1 MNGLQ
6 TVSINKNDIAV
17 KEYQGKRVVTLKDI
31 DLCHNRPDGTA
42 KRNFI
47 NNKQHFIEGTDYFN
61 VTQSEIQKYEIRTLG
76 FEVPNRGLTL
86 ITESGY
92 LMLVK
97 SFTDDLAWDVQRQLV
112 NTYFRVQNKT
122 DSDSDT
128 LKLQMQQERSRA
140 MLMNAACRMFKM
152 LKDNSNDPIALSI
165 AKQLGLSIPEQQT
178 IPVLAE
184 KTYSA
189 TEVGNAFGVSAA
201 KVGKIANQYNLKTDE
216 YGAWY
221 KDKSKYSP
229 KEVSTFRYN
238 ETGKKRIG
246 ELLVNGKER
255 SK

>member
-42 KRNFI
+42 GRNFRT
-47 NNKQHFIEGTDYFN
+47 NKQHFIEGTDYFK
-61 VTQSEIQKYEIRTLG
+61 ICPDEIRRHKIMDISAKTR
-76 FEVPNRGLTL
+76 EDVTL

>member
-42 KRNFI
+42 RRNF
-47 NNKQHFIEGTDYFN
+47 NQNKQHLIEGTDFFK
-61 VTQSEIQKYEIRTLG
+61 VCADEIRTHKIMDISAKTR
-76 FEVPNRGLTL
+76 EDVTL

-112 NTYFRVQNKT
+112 NTYFRVYNKT
-122 DSDSDT
+122 DSHSDT

-201 KVGKIANQYNLKTDE
+201 KVGKIANQYNLKTE
-216 YGAWY
+216 EFGAWY
-221 KDKSKYSP
+221 KDKSKYSS
-229 KEVSTFRYN
+229 KEVNTFRYN
-238 ETGKKRIG
+238 E
-246 ELLVNGKER
+246 NGKETIGQLLKN
-255 SK
+255 S

>member
-42 KRNFI
+42 SRNFKANRQHFVEREDFFIVKPSDIQKDEIRPSEI
-47 NNKQHFIEGTDYFN
+47 NNRGT
-61 VTQSEIQKYEIRTLG
+61 
-76 FEVPNRGLTL
+76 TL

-178 IPVLAE
+178 ILVLAE

-255 SK
+255 SE

>member
-31 DLCHNRPDGTA
+31 DLCHNRSDGTA
-42 KRNFI
+42 GRNFRT
-47 NNKQHFIEGTDYFN
+47 NKQHFIEGTDYFK
-61 VTQSEIQKYEIRTLG
+61 ICPDEIRRHKIMDISAKTR
-76 FEVPNRGLTL
+76 EDVTL

>member
-42 KRNFI
+42 RRNF
-47 NNKQHFIEGTDYFN
+47 NQNKQHLIEGTDFFK
-61 VTQSEIQKYEIRTLG
+61 VCADEIRTHKIMDISTKTR
-76 FEVPNRGLTL
+76 EDVTL

>member
-42 KRNFI
+42 RRNF
-47 NNKQHFIEGTDYFN
+47 NQNKQHLIEGTDFFK
-61 VTQSEIQKYEIRTLG
+61 VCADEIRTHKIMDISAKTR
-76 FEVPNRGLTL
+76 EDVTL

-112 NTYFRVQNKT
+112 NTYFRTEQKAT
-122 DSDSDT
+122 DNT
-128 LKLQMQQERSRA
+128 LKIQMQQERSRA